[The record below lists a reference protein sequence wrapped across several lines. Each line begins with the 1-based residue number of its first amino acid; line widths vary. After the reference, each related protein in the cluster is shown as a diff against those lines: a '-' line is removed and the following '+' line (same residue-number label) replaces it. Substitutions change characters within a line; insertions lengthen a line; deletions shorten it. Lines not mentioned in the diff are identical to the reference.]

1 LLAANELNLKLNML
15 IPHVN
20 EIKFLKIYYFFILI
34 FIFILNIIFK
44 EMLNFKLYGAGIAR
58 SYFKLGLSNFSNKN
72 FSSMS
77 SIMMRSNFINMN
89 MSVQMPILIDNSQ
102 NEKLNIDHK
111 IENSNI
117 ISNFDDE
124 ENISVEMKGR
134 NSKVPKRVNYKNIL
148 TYYIQILFYILG

>member
-1 LLAANELNLKLNML
+1 LLPANELNLKLNML

-77 SIMMRSNFINMN
+77 SIMMRSNFIN
-89 MSVQMPILIDNSQ
+89 SSIF
-102 NEKLNIDHK
+102 
-111 IENSNI
+111 I
-117 ISNFDDE
+117 I
-124 ENISVEMKGR
+124 
-134 NSKVPKRVNYKNIL
+134 P
-148 TYYIQILFYILG
+148 